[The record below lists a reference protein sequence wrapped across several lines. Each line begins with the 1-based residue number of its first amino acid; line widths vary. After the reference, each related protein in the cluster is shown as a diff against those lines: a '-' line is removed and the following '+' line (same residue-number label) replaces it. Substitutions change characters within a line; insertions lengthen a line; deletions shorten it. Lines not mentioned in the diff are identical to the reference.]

1 MRELKSSG
9 EACRKFAKETKGRPM
24 ETASKDHQSALQLNA
39 KLVRQLLVEFVRD
52 QTKNAG
58 FSKAIIGLSGGV
70 DSAVS
75 TFLSA
80 EALGKENTIAVL
92 MPYKTSSEDS
102 LEDARDIARQLG
114 IKSETVDVSS
124 MVDSYCE
131 QWKIDDKVRRGNIM
145 ARARMIVLYDISA
158 REGALVIGTSNKTE
172 LLVGYGTIYGDTASA
187 INPLGDLYK
196 TQIWQLARELGVP
209 ENIVA
214 KKPTADLWTGQT
226 DEDELGFTYA
236 RLDLLLYH
244 MIDERRTDEELHQL
258 DFDQEFVEKVRSLVK
273 KNQFKRR
280 PPLIAKISYRTVNV
294 DFRYVRD
301 WGI

>member
-1 MRELKSSG
+1 
-9 EACRKFAKETKGRPM
+9 M